1 MIRSW
6 IWLITGIGLI
16 FWAFFSYQI
25 SQVEVGN
32 LLVNP
37 IMEKPQQ
44 PLVIQLSAEAK
55 RGETLFKNNCATC
68 HKVNRPLT
76 GPPLANMITNY
87 TTDEDKAWM
96 YRWVKNAPGMI
107 SSGDERAIELFK
119 RYNMIAMQSFPNLS
133 DQDIGGI
140 MAYVSETMD

>member
-6 IWLITGIGLI
+6 IWLITGIGFI

-32 LLVNP
+32 LLAKP

-44 PLVIQLSAEAK
+44 PLVIQLSPDAK
-55 RGETLFKNNCATC
+55 KGEKLYKANCATC
-68 HKVNRPLT
+68 HKVNRQLT